1 MVSGESPDDSWQ
13 SVSPKIAKLVTRRG
27 YASSD
32 NQWPDGNLSY
42 KLTIKPSRVHRCLLL
57 LVALMA
63 ALAILVCDLP
73 ALLQLLAWTT
83 TGAWTAH
90 QWRKLHKHWQLQH
103 HGSDEST
110 VNLWTLQSD
119 KGGYIEGKLL
129 QQGYRSA
136 GLLVIVI
143 GTDTGRRVALP
154 VWNDSVSST
163 QFSYL
168 NLQLMFNTHSRI

>member
-1 MVSGESPDDSWQ
+1 M
-13 SVSPKIAKLVTRRG
+13 
-27 YASSD
+27 
-32 NQWPDGNLSY
+32 
-42 KLTIKPSRVHRCLLL
+42 
-57 LVALMA
+57 
-63 ALAILVCDLP
+63 
-73 ALLQLLAWTT
+73 
-83 TGAWTAH
+83 
-90 QWRKLHKHWQLQH
+90 
-103 HGSDEST
+103 
-110 VNLWTLQSD
+110 NLWTLQSD
-119 KGGYIEGKLL
+119 KGEYIEGKLL